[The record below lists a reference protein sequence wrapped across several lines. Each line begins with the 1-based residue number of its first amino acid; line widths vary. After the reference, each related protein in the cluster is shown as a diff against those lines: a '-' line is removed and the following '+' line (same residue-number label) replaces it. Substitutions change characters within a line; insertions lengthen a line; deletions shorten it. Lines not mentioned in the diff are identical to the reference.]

1 MLEAACDR
9 AELRGRVLPLAH
21 AQEVQHLGLA
31 HLAELARAPGL
42 LLRPQVAPEVQVG
55 DEVGVAVGEAAVELG
70 GLLLLVAGPLP
81 RVLDRQRRR
90 DHEPLADAAVLLRL
104 EDHPAER
111 SEEPRLGKACFRTCR
126 SPWAT
131 YH

>member
-42 LLRPQVAPEVQVG
+42 LLGPQVAPEVEVG

-70 GLLLLVAGPLP
+70 GLLLLVAGPLA
-81 RVLDRQRRR
+81 RVLDRQGRR
-90 DHEPLADAAVLLRL
+90 DPEHLADPAVLLTI
-104 EDHPAER
+104 EAHTAETR
-111 SEEPRLGKACFRTCR
+111 VDGPTGQTAPRPGG
-126 SPWAT
+126 
-131 YH
+131 